1 MSDDVDN
8 LPVPAADGEVVVV
21 VQPEGA
27 LVGGD
32 PEAVESYLTRLRES
46 AGHAVQV
53 ADISKSSL
61 GNATA
66 LLAGVTTMLGQ
77 AGKFVQ
83 LHPDSIKAIRKDKL
97 MPGTDG
103 FFRMTTLGAD
113 DKFVQQLQWR
123 PTAMGPQTLMSA
135 QMVAVQLALKSA
147 IAEVEDAVRRVEG
160 KVEQVL
166 HLAKAERAG
175 DVMGT
180 NIIVNRKVTYLEKHG
195 SLPDA
200 DWDAVA
206 GLGPALNITIEQL
219 RSHVTRVLDSL
230 APGLPVQERADK
242 LQAVVDDSLIGE
254 TLSLLVV
261 AEESLY
267 KWQRVRLARIE
278 TTQPDHLPH
287 AIEDARELLM
297 HHLGEDAKLYQRA
310 HEVIDAVAK
319 TDAIDGFRFMSVKQL
334 AQDRE
339 KLQADLD
346 AFARARRHQLDVWTA
361 LEVPGIRDAAEAGVK
376 LAKKSAR
383 RALAAAGQGLI
394 NVSDL
399 LAERAGDKEPVVQN
413 HPVVDEP
420 DN

>member
-8 LPVPAADGEVVVV
+8 LPGPANGEIVVVT
-21 VQPEGA
+21 QPEGV
-27 LVGGD
+27 LIGGD
-32 PEAVESYLTRLRES
+32 PEAVESYLDRLRES
-46 AGHAVQV
+46 AGRAVQV
-53 ADISKSSL
+53 AGISKASL
-61 GNATA
+61 GNATG

-83 LHPDSIKAIRKDKL
+83 LHPDSIKAIQRDKL
-97 MPGTDG
+97 IPGSPG
-103 FFRMTTLGAD
+103 FFRMTTRGAD
-113 DKFVQQLQWR
+113 NKFVEQLQWR

-135 QMVAVQLALKSA
+135 QMVAMQLTLKSA
-147 IAEVEDAVRRVEG
+147 IAEVEDAVRCVEG

-166 HLAKAERAG
+166 HLAQAERAG
-175 DVMGT
+175 DVLGSH
-180 NIIVNRKVTYLEKHG
+180 IITTRKVNYLEKHG

-219 RSHVTRVLDSL
+219 RSHVKRVLDSL
-230 APGLPVQERADK
+230 APGLPVQERAQK
-242 LQAVVDDSLIGE
+242 LQAVVDEILIGE

-278 TTQPDHLPH
+278 ANEPDHLSH

-297 HHLGEDAKLYQRA
+297 HHLSEDAKLYQRA
-310 HEVIDAVAK
+310 RQVIDEVAK
-319 TDAIDGFRFMSVKQL
+319 TDAIDGFRFMSTKQL
-334 AQDRE
+334 AHDRNQ
-339 KLQADLD
+339 LMTDLN
-346 AFARARRHQLDVWTA
+346 AFARARRNQVDVWTA
-361 LEVPGIRDAAEAGVK
+361 LEAPGIRDAADASVK

-394 NVSDL
+394 NFSDR
-399 LAERAGDKEPVVQN
+399 LAERTEEKESLVRRQPKAE
-413 HPVVDEP
+413 EP
-420 DN
+420 NK